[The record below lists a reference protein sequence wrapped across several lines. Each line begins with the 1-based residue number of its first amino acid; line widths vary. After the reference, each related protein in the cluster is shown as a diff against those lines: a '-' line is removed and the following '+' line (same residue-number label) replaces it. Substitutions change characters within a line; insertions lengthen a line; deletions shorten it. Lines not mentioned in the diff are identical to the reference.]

1 MARAATNELRCD
13 LQVYIC
19 IYPMSAAAP
28 RLCIVFLS
36 VPTIYIVVAVHLV
49 LFAND
54 VLVGAYSCSSPQ
66 LASVM

>member
-1 MARAATNELRCD
+1 MARVATNELRCD

-36 VPTIYIVVAVHLV
+36 VPTFFVG
-49 LFAND
+49 AND